1 MVELEWLDF
10 CRWLVNTGWIKK
22 GIETVFVFIF
32 AFVLLK
38 LQVKMRGQWWLV
50 FCVVC
55 VFFVV
60 LRREDL
66 SRKTTLK

>member
-1 MVELEWLDF
+1 MD
-10 CRWLVNTGWIKK
+10 KK

-50 FCVVC
+50 FVLC
-55 VFFVV
+55 VFFRGFAE
-60 LRREDL
+60 RRFKQEDNIEVGFC
-66 SRKTTLK
+66 